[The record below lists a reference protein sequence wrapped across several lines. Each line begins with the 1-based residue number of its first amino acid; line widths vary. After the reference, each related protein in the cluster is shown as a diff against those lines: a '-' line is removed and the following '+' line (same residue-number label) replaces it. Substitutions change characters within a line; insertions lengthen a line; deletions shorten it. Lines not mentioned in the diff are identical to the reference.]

1 MESPYADQLP
11 EDGASPSPEE
21 LKVMVE
27 EKARELF
34 AVCDVEE
41 KGFVNK
47 LDMRRLVG
55 ELPGH
60 DETQLE
66 FVFDSLDKDGNGFL
80 TLEEF
85 TQGFGG
91 FLGVN
96 STTEEPPEHPGLY
109 EADQETDN
117 LDAAFEQAMTNLG
130 AEGILSEQ
138 EQIKGLWT
146 KLRQENP
153 DLLGNFEDV
162 LQKVSVDIRSATNSR
177 GELEQ
182 ILKSRSDIH
191 EQEVSKLYEE
201 MEQQIKGEKD
211 KLIAQEKERERR
223 EREEMDDEMRR
234 KEELLNE
241 LLQKQAELEAKL
253 TELAI
258 TEKQTKEEKE
268 MLEETNSELFG
279 QLQYAEKDL
288 EQTKSYLKTLQDK
301 VKEEKRARADASLR
315 VTRGIAEER
324 ASLCKQLNLL
334 RDMNKKLLDERDAY
348 TMKEEDVNE
357 EFVDRNP
364 MVKQGSIMSD
374 YFDPGDGHS
383 NGHADINANSLPED
397 EEDVEYDYEYEYST
411 GILPTQ
417 NNHQDHE
424 YVLNNSH
431 HSTYTTNGRLL
442 PRDNIIDETD
452 SGFMAVRSSTLNH
465 NSTPLSEELAQSLHS
480 EFEEIS
486 ATEVDNQFSAPPSQL
501 RQGGRAHRHWST
513 STKRAELNSS
523 TETASIEDAPR
534 GPGEGEESPLEEV
547 RLSPKLHRPK
557 KLESETIIEEGSQ
570 ETNLLKDPQR
580 LYKVVFVGDS
590 YVGKTSLMHR
600 VCNDAFHDGFNATI
614 GVDFQ
619 VKTMSVK
626 GNSVA
631 IQLWDTAGQERFRS
645 ITRHYFRKSDAVI
658 VVYDVTSEKSFL
670 SVRNWM
676 TSIEEVTDEHVVRVI
691 IGNKVDLEDLRQ
703 VQKKRGEE
711 IAGTYQSLFYEASA
725 KSGVNVADCVEELA
739 HNLLEKEDR
748 EMEEA
753 LKLINE
759 VVAKKKCCRS

>member
-1 MESPYADQLP
+1 MSTFQ
-11 EDGASPSPEE
+11 
-21 LKVMVE
+21 
-27 EKARELF
+27 
-34 AVCDVEE
+34 
-41 KGFVNK
+41 
-47 LDMRRLVG
+47 RL
-55 ELPGH
+55 H
-60 DETQLE
+60 
-66 FVFDSLDKDGNGFL
+66 
-80 TLEEF
+80 
-85 TQGFGG
+85 
-91 FLGVN
+91 
-96 STTEEPPEHPGLY
+96 
-109 EADQETDN
+109 
-117 LDAAFEQAMTNLG
+117 
-130 AEGILSEQ
+130 
-138 EQIKGLWT
+138 
-146 KLRQENP
+146 
-153 DLLGNFEDV
+153 
-162 LQKVSVDIRSATNSR
+162 
-177 GELEQ
+177 
-182 ILKSRSDIH
+182 
-191 EQEVSKLYEE
+191 
-201 MEQQIKGEKD
+201 
-211 KLIAQEKERERR
+211 
-223 EREEMDDEMRR
+223 
-234 KEELLNE
+234 
-241 LLQKQAELEAKL
+241 
-253 TELAI
+253 
-258 TEKQTKEEKE
+258 
-268 MLEETNSELFG
+268 
-279 QLQYAEKDL
+279 
-288 EQTKSYLKTLQDK
+288 SY
-301 VKEEKRARADASLR
+301 R
-315 VTRGIAEER
+315 I
-324 ASLCKQLNLL
+324 N
-334 RDMNKKLLDERDAY
+334 NY
-348 TMKEEDVNE
+348 H
-357 EFVDRNP
+357 FVD
-364 MVKQGSIMSD
+364 S
-374 YFDPGDGHS
+374 
-383 NGHADINANSLPED
+383 GHADINANSLPED

-614 GVDFQ
+614 AGDVNFEEPDIVSYLWWTLASHHGKPTCTVQDGVDFQ

-725 KSGVNVADCVEELA
+725 KSGVNVADCIEELA
-739 HNLLEKEDR
+739 HKLLEKEDR

>member
-96 STTEEPPEHPGLY
+96 STTEEPPEDPGLY

-130 AEGILSEQ
+130 AEGILSEQAVTSPAVLDSSFVSEEVSVERQ

-162 LQKVSVDIRSATNSR
+162 LQKVSVDIRSATNSQ

-201 MEQQIKGEKD
+201 MEQQIKGEKE

-258 TEKQTKEEKE
+258 TEKQTKEEKD

-383 NGHADINANSLPED
+383 KSLIHPHL
-397 EEDVEYDYEYEYST
+397 VFRIT
-411 GILPTQ
+411 C
-417 NNHQDHE
+417 
-424 YVLNNSH
+424 VL
-431 HSTYTTNGRLL
+431 L
-442 PRDNIIDETD
+442 
-452 SGFMAVRSSTLNH
+452 
-465 NSTPLSEELAQSLHS
+465 
-480 EFEEIS
+480 
-486 ATEVDNQFSAPPSQL
+486 
-501 RQGGRAHRHWST
+501 
-513 STKRAELNSS
+513 
-523 TETASIEDAPR
+523 
-534 GPGEGEESPLEEV
+534 
-547 RLSPKLHRPK
+547 
-557 KLESETIIEEGSQ
+557 
-570 ETNLLKDPQR
+570 
-580 LYKVVFVGDS
+580 
-590 YVGKTSLMHR
+590 
-600 VCNDAFHDGFNATI
+600 
-614 GVDFQ
+614 
-619 VKTMSVK
+619 
-626 GNSVA
+626 
-631 IQLWDTAGQERFRS
+631 
-645 ITRHYFRKSDAVI
+645 
-658 VVYDVTSEKSFL
+658 
-670 SVRNWM
+670 
-676 TSIEEVTDEHVVRVI
+676 
-691 IGNKVDLEDLRQ
+691 
-703 VQKKRGEE
+703 
-711 IAGTYQSLFYEASA
+711 
-725 KSGVNVADCVEELA
+725 
-739 HNLLEKEDR
+739 
-748 EMEEA
+748 
-753 LKLINE
+753 
-759 VVAKKKCCRS
+759 